1 MHTSPAWSRWTA
13 DLASRGLTV
22 LPQSHLVPVDM
33 WLLGPAGELLHLT
46 GRGTTLRLRRYVES
60 DLTGLLLRAECDCKS
75 HREAGATARVAL
87 RPDAVPL
94 ASVAFDGAALRGWTG
109 VHAAALRPAE
119 LAPLLDVLLDV
130 LLAEVV
136 GDVVPDLG
144 VPRAV
149 GAAAAAV

>member
-22 LPQSHLVPVDM
+22 LPQSHLVPVDV
-33 WLLGPAGELLHLT
+33 WLRGPDAELLHLT
-46 GRGTTLRLRRYVES
+46 GRGTTLRLQRFAES

-94 ASVAFDGAALRGWTG
+94 ASVSYDGAARHGWTG
-109 VHAAALRPAE
+109 VHAARLRPAE
-119 LAPLLDVLLDV
+119 LAPLLDVLLADLV
-130 LLAEVV
+130 GNLAAPV
-136 GDVVPDLG
+136 
-144 VPRAV
+144 
-149 GAAAAAV
+149 AAPVAAAVVPAAV

>member
-1 MHTSPAWSRWTA
+1 MHISPAWSRWTA

-22 LPQSHLVPVDM
+22 LPQSHLVPVDV
-33 WLLGPAGELLHLT
+33 WLLGPNGELLHLT

-94 ASVAFDGAALRGWTG
+94 ASVAYDGAALRGWTG
-109 VHAAALRPAE
+109 VHAAALRPVE

-136 GDVVPDLG
+136 GDVVLDLG